1 MRRLYKNRILHLITH
16 TFHHSRNTRLKEQ
29 VVLPEIDGSCI
40 EARRQT
46 NEEHAVAGEVENVG
60 KPPLHSLFRF
70 AGEPLELAGTKQT
83 FRKFTTGILRFVT
96 FRIIA
101 LAFVLLEFSIFTRAL
116 FRGILQ
122 TQPMLVYLI
131 PFFYHFWVQHVFYLK
146 TRNA

>member
-46 NEEHAVAGEVENVG
+46 NEEHAVAGE
-60 KPPLHSLFRF
+60 
-70 AGEPLELAGTKQT
+70 PLELAGTKQT

-101 LAFVLLEFSIFTRAL
+101 LAFVLLEFTIFTRAL

-122 TQPMLVYLI
+122 TQPIYEERHRVIVNKVMMRLGKTMLLLLYAI
-131 PFFYHFWVQHVFYLK
+131 KQE
-146 TRNA
+146 